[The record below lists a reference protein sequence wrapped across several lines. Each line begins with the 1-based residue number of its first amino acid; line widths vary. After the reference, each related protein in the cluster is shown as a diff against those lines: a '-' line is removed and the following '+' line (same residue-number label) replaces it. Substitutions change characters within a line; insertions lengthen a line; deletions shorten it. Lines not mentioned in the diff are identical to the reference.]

1 MNVQAPLQVENLLPY
16 DIRYL
21 VYDKTTKQD
30 HRDVLKK
37 GEIDSIHIV
46 DPSHVL
52 ALSVQILGTGMP
64 LYFLVNWFDV
74 DFKPSDVALISN
86 SGKELNVEMLKAA
99 EIDFRDDSIEMKDS
113 SGRQL
118 ILGLKYW

>member
-64 LYFLVNWFDV
+64 LYFLVN
-74 DFKPSDVALISN
+74 
-86 SGKELNVEMLKAA
+86 
-99 EIDFRDDSIEMKDS
+99 
-113 SGRQL
+113 
-118 ILGLKYW
+118 